1 MRRGKENG
9 GKFAVATS
17 GGYHYG
23 DPAFNRGVRAAGLKR
38 LFLHAESLR
47 FKHPVNGATL
57 EIYAPLP
64 GELEGVRTGWMIF
77 LVLTYMS
84 S

>member
-9 GKFAVATS
+9 GNFAVATS

-23 DPAFNRGVRAAGLKR
+23 APAFNRRARATGLKR

-47 FKHPVNGATL
+47 FKHLVNGTAL
-57 EIYAPLP
+57 KIYAPLP
-64 GELEGVRTGWMIF
+64 GELEGILGN
-77 LVLTYMS
+77 L
-84 S
+84 